1 MRPWIAAP
9 VTGLTFD
16 QSICAV
22 EFYEAFR
29 AGAGE
34 AMQAVDI
41 LSNDRMQ
48 SPGLFQT
55 DDGVMNCVGLGVA
68 EGISPLELVIPMLDS
83 RRFRCHEI
91 VEIDGLPA
99 GPHTLRSPEIRNAA
113 AR

>member
-1 MRPWIAAP
+1 VRALEFFRVKARGKTDWCRFQESATLTDWWPSIKPKGFEMRPWIAAP

-16 QSICAV
+16 QRICAV

-41 LSNDRMQ
+41 LSNDRME

-55 DDGVMNCVGLGVA
+55 DDGVMNCVGLGV
-68 EGISPLELVIPMLDS
+68 
-83 RRFRCHEI
+83 
-91 VEIDGLPA
+91 
-99 GPHTLRSPEIRNAA
+99 
-113 AR
+113 